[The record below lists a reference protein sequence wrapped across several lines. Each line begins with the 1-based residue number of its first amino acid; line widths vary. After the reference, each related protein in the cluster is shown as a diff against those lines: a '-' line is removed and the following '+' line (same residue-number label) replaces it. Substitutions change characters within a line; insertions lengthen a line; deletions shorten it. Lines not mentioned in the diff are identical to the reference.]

1 MRRVMMTLAVFCAL
15 TGTGAAQ
22 QPASTPS
29 FEAASVKPAIPGTRG
44 YSVSYTAD
52 SLRAVNATLA
62 SLIQS
67 AYGVRDDRLVG
78 GPSWVRTTRFDVT
91 AKAAEA
97 LPREQLR
104 LMSQRLLENR
114 FGLVLTRERRAQE
127 AYVLRPA
134 REDGRLG
141 PDVRRAAD
149 DCMGTVAGVLPTARP
164 AQPALK
170 SSTGAHPTFSG
181 RCATIA
187 SVAEGL
193 SRSLGIEVVD
203 QTGLQ
208 GRWDYVLV
216 YSTLA
221 PAVSPTEPGDASLPT
236 VFAAV
241 KEQLGLK
248 LEHNPHGT
256 AEYVVI
262 TAAHPPTDN

>member
-1 MRRVMMTLAVFCAL
+1 
-15 TGTGAAQ
+15 
-22 QPASTPS
+22 
-29 FEAASVKPAIPGTRG
+29 
-44 YSVSYTAD
+44 
-52 SLRAVNATLA
+52 
-62 SLIQS
+62 
-67 AYGVRDDRLVG
+67 
-78 GPSWVRTTRFDVT
+78 VRTTRFNVT
-91 AKAAEA
+91 AKAAAA

-114 FGLVLTRERRAQE
+114 FGLVLTRERRDQE
-127 AYVLRPA
+127 AYMLRRA

-149 DCMGTVAGVLPTARP
+149 DCMGSVAGGGPPTALS
-164 AQPALK
+164 AQPALR

-187 SVAEGL
+187 SIAEGL

-216 YSTLA
+216 YSKLA

-248 LEHNPHGT
+248 LERNPHGT

-262 TAAHPPTDN
+262 TAVHPPTDN